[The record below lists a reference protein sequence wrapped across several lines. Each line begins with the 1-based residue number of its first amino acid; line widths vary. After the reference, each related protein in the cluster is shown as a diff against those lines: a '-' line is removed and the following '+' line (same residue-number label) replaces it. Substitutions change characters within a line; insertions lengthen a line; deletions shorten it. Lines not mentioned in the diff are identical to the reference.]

1 MMALMRDFHDASSR
15 LWYDHSRM
23 IEDLLRGFVP
33 ADLVEAFDFDS
44 LEQLPA
50 QHVGDDRRQ
59 SRGDMLWRVRFRD
72 RATGEGEWLYLL
84 VLLEFQST
92 VDRHMAVRVL
102 AYTAQT
108 LLRLVRGGG
117 LPADGK
123 LPPVLPVVIYNGRT
137 RWSAPEEV
145 SETIAEVGAG
155 LAPFQPRQRYLLL
168 DQHAMR
174 VEALPPG
181 NVVSA
186 QIELEQGAVPGMAPV
201 LRDLGRLLSG
211 AEHAS
216 LRRAFASWTRET
228 VARSRVAVAHPR
240 LVGALEALEGEGDLD
255 AMGSLLAERIDEYV
269 ETRSLKRGLEQGL
282 ERGLEQGLE
291 RGLEQGREQGLE
303 RGLEQGL
310 EQGLER
316 GLTQGLERGLTQGLE
331 QERALLSRQAAR
343 KFDARTASRL
353 AALLD
358 GIADPERLAE
368 IGEQVIDC
376 ATGAELLA
384 RAERAAGR
392 G

>member
-1 MMALMRDFHDASSR
+1 MRDFHDASSR

-44 LEQLPA
+44 LEQLPT

-72 RATGEGEWLYLL
+72 RATGEDEWLYLL

-108 LLRLVRGGG
+108 LLKLVRGGA

-174 VEALPPG
+174 VESLPPG

-201 LRDLGRLLSG
+201 LRDLGRLLAG
-211 AEHAS
+211 PEHAS
-216 LRRAFASWTRET
+216 LRRAFASWTREM

-269 ETRSLKRGLEQGL
+269 ETRIKTGIEERSLK
-282 ERGLEQGLE
+282 
-291 RGLEQGREQGLE
+291 

-316 GLTQGLERGLTQGLE
+316 GLTRGLE

-353 AALLD
+353 AVLLD
-358 GIADPERLAE
+358 GIADAERLAE

-384 RAERAAGR
+384 RAEHAAGR

>member
-1 MMALMRDFHDASSR
+1 
-15 LWYDHSRM
+15 M

-59 SRGDMLWRVRFRD
+59 SRGDMVWRVRYRD
-72 RATGEGEWLYLL
+72 RATGEDEWLYLL
-84 VLLEFQST
+84 VLLEFP
-92 VDRHMAVRVL
+92 VHGGPAHGGAGAGLHGADPPEAGPRRRL
-102 AYTAQT
+102 A
-108 LLRLVRGGG
+108 GGRQAASG
-117 LPADGK
+117 AACGDLQ
-123 LPPVLPVVIYNGRT
+123 

-145 SETIAEVGAG
+145 AETIAEVGAG

-174 VEALPPG
+174 VESLPPG

-186 QIELEQGAVPGMAPV
+186 QIGLEQGAVPGMAPV
-201 LRDLGRLLSG
+201 LRDLGRLLAG
-211 AEHAS
+211 PEHAS

-269 ETRSLKRGLEQGL
+269 ETRIKTGIEERSLKQGL
-282 ERGLEQGLE
+282 ER
-291 RGLEQGREQGLE
+291 GLE

-310 EQGLER
+310 EQGRE
-316 GLTQGLERGLTQGLE
+316 QGLTQGLE
-331 QERALLSRQAAR
+331 QERVLLSRLTAR
-343 KFDARTASRL
+343 KFDARTAARL

-384 RAERAAGR
+384 RVERAAGR
-392 G
+392 E

>member
-23 IEDLLRGFVP
+23 IQDLLRGFVP

-59 SRGDMLWRVRFRD
+59 SRGDMVWRVRYRD
-72 RATGEGEWLYLL
+72 RATGEDEWLYLL

-145 SETIAEVGAG
+145 AGTIAEVGAG

-174 VEALPPG
+174 VESLPPG

-282 ERGLEQGLE
+282 ERGLE
-291 RGLEQGREQGLE
+291 RGLE
-303 RGLEQGL
+303 
-310 EQGLER
+310 
-316 GLTQGLERGLTQGLE
+316 QGLERGLTQGLE